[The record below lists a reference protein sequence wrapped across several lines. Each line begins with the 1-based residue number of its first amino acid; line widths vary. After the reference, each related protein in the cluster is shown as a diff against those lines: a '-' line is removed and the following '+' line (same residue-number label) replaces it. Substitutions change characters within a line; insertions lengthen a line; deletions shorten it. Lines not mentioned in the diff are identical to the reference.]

1 MAENMSKSDIARQ
14 YRLKYGLEMPSSK
27 LARIMFDENKLLFK
41 DKENARSTL
50 RRIEGKQGSENLHK
64 SEEYK
69 KDFYVPER
77 PKNPYN
83 LPPADEEVYE
93 PYKLS
98 GFKRVA
104 IFSDI
109 HVPYHSIEAL
119 TIALDYTKKEK
130 PDLLLLNGDT
140 LDMYSLSRFDKD
152 PSKRHF
158 AGELEM
164 MSQLVET
171 FRKELNCKI
180 LFKIGNHEERYE
192 HFLFSKAKELVG
204 VDEFKLE
211 NILKKR
217 LSNDVEVVGE
227 KRIIH
232 ANSLNIIHGHEFST
246 GFFSP
251 VNVARGLALRAK
263 ANAIQGHNHQT
274 SEHTQVDINGKVM
287 TTWSVGALCQLRPQ
301 YMPINNWNH
310 GMAMVELDSNGTDFE
325 VRNKRIFGGKML

>member
-1 MAENMSKSDIARQ
+1 MNKNGKTEIARE
-14 YRLKYGLEMPSSK
+14 YRLKYGMEMPTKK
-27 LARIMFDENKLLFK
+27 LARIMYEENNLLFV
-41 DKENARSTL
+41 DTEDARQLL
-50 RRIEGKQGSENLHK
+50 RYIEGKHGNNSSKFIQK
-64 SEEYK
+64 SE
-69 KDFYVPER
+69 FYMQNDR

-83 LPPADEEVYE
+83 LPEADEEPYE
-93 PYKLS
+93 PYVLK
-98 GFKRVA
+98 GYNRVA

-109 HVPYHSIEAL
+109 HVPYHSVEAI
-119 TIALDYTKKEK
+119 TIALEYTKQEK

-140 LDMYSLSRFDKD
+140 LDMYALSRFDKD

-164 MSQLVET
+164 MGQLLEV
-171 FRKELNCKI
+171 FRKELDCEI

-204 VDEFKLE
+204 VEEFKLE

-217 LSNDVEVVGE
+217 MGNDVQIVGD

-232 ANSLNIIHGHEFST
+232 ANSLNIIHGHEFSQ

-263 ANAIQGHNHQT
+263 ASAIQGHNHQT
-274 SEHTQVDINGKVM
+274 SEHTSVDINGKVM
-287 TTWSVGALCQLRPQ
+287 TTWSVGALCQLRPK
-301 YMPINNWNH
+301 YMPINNWNY
-310 GMAMVELDSNGTDFE
+310 GMAIVDLDSNGTDFQ